1 MRKTILYL
9 LLIFAIVSCSKIDDS
24 NISKEQLQNKS
35 FTLTNENKKDYI
47 VIEFQDST
55 YQIFGNKWEGNIPWK
70 VKNFNGADLLILG
83 TNVIGIK
90 QISKDTF
97 ECENISLAGRKFILS
112 ERRIKWDKNLI
123 FGTWIR
129 KQNIGLYDYSLNDS
143 VTKPNL
149 PPVPDGYSEKD
160 FKPFPFY
167 EITRD
172 SIKLYQSYFKYKSK
186 ISISNTSEYLLMEL
200 ENNVLNQK
208 EWEWRIKKLNSEF
221 MIIEK
226 KVWTS
231 FGKEI
236 ITDTLIKKR

>member
-1 MRKTILYL
+1 MRKTLLYL
-9 LLIFAIVSCSKIDDS
+9 LLILPIVSCKKIDES
-24 NISKEQLQNKS
+24 NISEEQLQNKT
-35 FTLTNENKKDYI
+35 FTLLNKNKKDHI

-70 VKNFNGADLLILG
+70 LNNYDGANLLILG

-90 QISKDTF
+90 KTGKDTF

-112 ERRIKWDKNLI
+112 ERETKWDKNLI

-129 KQNIGLYDYSLNDS
+129 KQNNDLYDYSLNDS
-143 VTKPNL
+143 VSKPNL
-149 PPVPDGYSEKD
+149 PPLPDGYSEKD
-160 FKPFPFY
+160 FKSFPFY

-172 SIKLYQSYFKYKSK
+172 SIKLYQSYYKYKSK
-186 ISISNTSEYLLMEL
+186 IKISNTSEYLLMEL

-226 KVWTS
+226 TVWTS
-231 FGKEI
+231 FGKKFL
-236 ITDTLIKKR
+236 TDTLIKKR